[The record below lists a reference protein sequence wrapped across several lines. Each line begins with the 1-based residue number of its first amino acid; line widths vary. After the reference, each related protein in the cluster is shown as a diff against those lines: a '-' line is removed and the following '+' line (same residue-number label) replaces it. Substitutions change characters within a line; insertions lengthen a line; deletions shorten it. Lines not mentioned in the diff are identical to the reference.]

1 MPDVSDRHTDTQ
13 LAALGLAMLGIEHP
27 RTNHGEL
34 ELTDAA
40 LHTEQQAIVR
50 TTRVIHALHVDYSR
64 LDQTTKLEQMMPVS
78 TVARQPR
85 SIQAQHRA
93 DISSTDGSDE
103 PIEAGSAHRAARG
116 ASKIVVNYFNVD
128 EAMPPRHFNQIV
140 LPTLTLQ
147 VRLHL
152 CLRGLTDI
160 DHGLALQ
167 ERCWQ
172 YLSAHRCSPR
182 PRSRPPASICGPGS
196 LWPSFARLETG
207 HEGPSTR
214 TQYSSGAARRVAVS
228 VRSVSCA
235 VCSSRFSWTTGES
248 SQQLRRNPRSRR
260 SRCSSLRASIEICGA
275 PRAMPAQ
282 TLASAIQS
290 GNIIT
295 VPGVT
300 STWITRPLARC
311 SLCCTRNLW
320 P

>member
-128 EAMPPRHFNQIV
+128 EAALVQI
-140 LPTLTLQ
+140 Q
-147 VRLHL
+147 
-152 CLRGLTDI
+152 RGP
-160 DHGLALQ
+160 
-167 ERCWQ
+167 
-172 YLSAHRCSPR
+172 LSDRIADSIESCS
-182 PRSRPPASICGPGS
+182 S
-196 LWPSFARLETG
+196 
-207 HEGPSTR
+207 
-214 TQYSSGAARRVAVS
+214 YAARTARQISDAVAM
-228 VRSVSCA
+228 A
-235 VCSSRFSWTTGES
+235 
-248 SQQLRRNPRSRR
+248 LL
-260 SRCSSLRASIEICGA
+260 SL
-275 PRAMPAQ
+275 P
-282 TLASAIQS
+282 
-290 GNIIT
+290 
-295 VPGVT
+295 
-300 STWITRPLARC
+300 
-311 SLCCTRNLW
+311 
-320 P
+320 